1 MKINYDYWWL
11 ARQQWIDSLQ
21 TKPGSEIRDVVRMVL
36 LGILLTACLIVW
48 HYGIGFG
55 YEEGGHYVKP

>member
-11 ARQQWIDSLQ
+11 ARQQWIDSMQ
-21 TKPGSEIRDVVRMVL
+21 TTPGAEIRDVVRVVI

-48 HYGIGFG
+48 HCGMGWG
-55 YEEGGHYVKP
+55 QE